1 MICRSE
7 SIREWLAHRHT
18 LVACQTGIA
27 NEFALIDFAFE
38 EQMTFFRPAL
48 ALSLLPFAQ
57 ASADVPD
64 RENALKLPNVV
75 ISANRQVEQRDV
87 STAANTVFTRAD
99 IERLQPTSVTDLLNR
114 VPGVQVAP
122 SGGRGSL
129 PGIYIRGTKS
139 AQSLVLVDG
148 QRIANATSA
157 DSALQYLNVEQIER
171 VEVLRGSRS
180 VIYGADA
187 IGGVI
192 QIFTRRGA
200 DQGLQA
206 RLHSGFGNHDTW
218 QNSLGLSGGDQR
230 THFNLSTSLDE
241 AAGIDRTGPSFA
253 SDADHDAYR
262 NMSYSLNLS
271 HWLND
276 DVEIGF
282 NALDNKGKTEF
293 DNPFGLFDPIT
304 FNSVGQQ
311 PYSDFELSS
320 LGTYIDARIND
331 RWKTRLEIGHSE
343 NREKAV
349 DTLSDDRS
357 VFNTYRDSVN
367 WQNEL
372 TLDERNSLMLGGDG
386 YQDRVNS
393 STSFNEDSRWNRA
406 AFIQH
411 RFKGDGFSTELGL
424 RHDQNQ
430 QFGSQNT
437 WSGTLTVPINDANAV
452 LLSYSEGFRA
462 PTFND
467 LYYPG
472 FSNPDLKPEH
482 SKSYE
487 LQWRSHLSDTSK
499 LEASLY
505 RTDLQDAIALDGNFR
520 PENIGS
526 ARINGLEAS
535 LEQQLFG
542 WTGKLGAS
550 IIDPRDRD
558 TGHTLNRRARRTL
571 NLDVD
576 RQFDRLGVG
585 ASWQAVSNSYND
597 EGNTQNIS
605 GYALFGLRSSW
616 KASDEVRL
624 EFKLDNVLD
633 KRYSRTLYS
642 FDGSSYGYREEGRSW
657 MFGVTWTPEL

>member
-1 MICRSE
+1 MT
-7 SIREWLAHRHT
+7 LHR
-18 LVACQTGIA
+18 
-27 NEFALIDFAFE
+27 
-38 EQMTFFRPAL
+38 L
-48 ALSLLPFAQ
+48 ALTISFLPVAQ
-57 ASADVPD
+57 AFADLPD
-64 RENALKLPNVV
+64 RENALKLPDVL
-75 ISANRQVEQRDV
+75 ISANRQVEERDA

-99 IERLQPTSVTDLLNR
+99 IDRLQPTSVTDLLNR

-129 PGIYIRGTKS
+129 PGIYIRGTKA
-139 AQSLVLVDG
+139 AQSLVLIDG

-200 DQGLQA
+200 EQGLQA
-206 RLHSGFGNHDTW
+206 RLHTGFGNRDTW
-218 QNSLGLSGGDQR
+218 QQSLGVSGGDEQ

-241 AAGIDRTGPSFA
+241 TAGIDRTGPSFA

-262 NMSYSLNLS
+262 NKSLSLNLS
-271 HWLND
+271 HSLSD
-276 DVEIGF
+276 DVSIGF
-282 NALDNKGKTEF
+282 NALDNRGKTEF
-293 DNPFGLFDPIT
+293 DNPFGLFDPVT

-311 PYSDFELSS
+311 QYSDFELSS
-320 LGTYIDARIND
+320 LGAYIEARINPV
-331 RWKTRLEIGHSE
+331 WKTRLEIGHSE
-343 NREKAV
+343 NREK
-349 DTLSDDRS
+349 TLDKFSDDRY

-367 WQNEL
+367 WQNDL
-372 TLDERNSLMLGGDG
+372 RLDEHNSLMIGGDW

-393 STSFNEDSRWNRA
+393 STPFDEDSRWNRA
-406 AFIQH
+406 VFFQH
-411 RFKGDGFSTELGL
+411 RFQGEGFSTELGL
-424 RHDQNQ
+424 RHDDNQ

-437 WSGTLTVPINDANAV
+437 WSGTLTVPLNNANDV

-467 LYYPG
+467 LYYPD
-472 FSNPDLKPEH
+472 FSNPNLKPEH

-487 LQWRSHLSDTSK
+487 LQWRSRLSDTSR

-505 RTDLQDAIALDGNFR
+505 RTDLKDAIALDTDFR
-520 PENIGS
+520 PQNIGS
-526 ARINGLEAS
+526 ARINGFEAS

-550 IIDPRDRD
+550 IIDPQDRD

-585 ASWQAVSNSYND
+585 ASWQAVSSSYND
-597 EGNTQNIS
+597 EANTQHIG
-605 GYALFGLRSSW
+605 GYSVFGLRSSW
-616 KASDEVRL
+616 KASDEVKL
-624 EFKLDNVLD
+624 EFKLDNALD

-642 FDGSSYGYREEGRSW
+642 FDGSNYGYREEGRTW
-657 MFGVTWTPEL
+657 MFGVTWTPSL